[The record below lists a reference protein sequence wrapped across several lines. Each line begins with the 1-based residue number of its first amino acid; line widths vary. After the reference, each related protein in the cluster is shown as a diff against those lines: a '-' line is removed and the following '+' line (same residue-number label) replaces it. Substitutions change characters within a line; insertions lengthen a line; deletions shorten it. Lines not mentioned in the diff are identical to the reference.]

1 MTFANASFNLG
12 RSLAGEFENQA
23 QALDQ
28 PIWFVRLRL
37 WHRPLPHRLDGCL
50 ALFAEQANVLTL
62 DQPYRQRIMLLQA
75 QPMAEHLQVQYLAF
89 KNPEHFAGAGAHPQR
104 LQNLTLD
111 QLEWLPDCVLTVQN
125 QDAGFKAQMN
135 PEARCCF
142 QYQEQTRQV
151 VLGFEAD
158 EQRFL
163 SYDRGVD
170 PETGQGL
177 WGALMGPYEFQKI
190 QNFADELP
198 A

>member
-1 MTFANASFNLG
+1 
-12 RSLAGEFENQA
+12 
-23 QALDQ
+23 
-28 PIWFVRLRL
+28 
-37 WHRPLPHRLDGCL
+37 
-50 ALFAEQANVLTL
+50 
-62 DQPYRQRIMLLQA
+62 
-75 QPMAEHLQVQYLAF
+75 
-89 KNPEHFAGAGAHPQR
+89 
-104 LQNLTLD
+104 
-111 QLEWLPDCVLTVQN
+111 VQN